1 MLRRLFL
8 FTLTFTYLVTTAGIS
23 VAAHFCGSNLKSLS
37 FYSAKAKSCSCK
49 TKSKK
54 KKGCCNSHNTFI
66 KIYAAHHAPSNDK
79 PSTPKVITCFITGSS
94 FLSEELSG
102 GEKIFTSLKSPPFSS
117 TPSYIQIRTLR
128 L

>member
-8 FTLTFTYLVTTAGIS
+8 FTLTFVYLVTTAGIS
-23 VAAHFCGSNLKSLS
+23 VAAHICGSNLKSLS
-37 FYSAKAKSCSCK
+37 FYSAKAESCSCK
-49 TKSKK
+49 AKSKK

-66 KIYAAHHAPSNDK
+66 KIFAAHHAPLNDK
-79 PSTPKVITCFITGSS
+79 PSTPKVVDCFITECA
-94 FLSEELSG
+94 FLNAELNE
-102 GEKIFTSLKSPPFSS
+102 GEKFVTSLKSPPFNS